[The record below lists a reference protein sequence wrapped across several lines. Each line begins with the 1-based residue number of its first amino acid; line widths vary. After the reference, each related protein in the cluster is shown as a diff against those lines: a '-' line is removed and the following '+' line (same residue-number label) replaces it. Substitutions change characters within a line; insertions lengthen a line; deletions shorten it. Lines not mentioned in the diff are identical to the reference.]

1 MRRVVHEI
9 RNHLAVA
16 IANVEAFRD
25 GVFEPTPARLAAV
38 LQALGEVD
46 VLLGE
51 LPRDAGAAVDLVTRA
66 QHFNVCAVISN
77 EVTAFDALARE
88 RGIAFSVEQCV
99 SSGTACSGFD
109 GDPVRVAEIVAN
121 VIGNAIRY
129 TAAGGSIH
137 VDCRRGALGL
147 ALTVTDGGPGVEPDE
162 LRRIFESGYRGSAA
176 AGIAGSGEGL
186 ALTARFVADHG
197 GRISVSNAPGGGAIF
212 SIDLPGTSPASAD
225 GAIISLL

>member
-16 IANVEAFRD
+16 IANIEAFRD

-46 VLLGE
+46 VLVGE
-51 LPRDAGAAVDLVTRA
+51 LPRGEAAGVDLVTRA
-66 QHFNVCAVISN
+66 QRFDVCAVISN

-88 RGIAFSVEQCV
+88 RGIDFSVDQCAAC
-99 SSGTACSGFD
+99 GDACSGFD

-121 VIGNAIRY
+121 VVGNAIRY
-129 TAAGGSIH
+129 TAVGGRIH
-137 VDCRRGALGL
+137 VDCRGGVRGL

-176 AGIAGSGEGL
+176 QGIAGSGEGL
-186 ALTARFVADHG
+186 ALTAQFVADHG
-197 GRISVSNAPGGGAIF
+197 GSIAVSNAPGGGAIF
-212 SIDLPGTSPASAD
+212 SIDLPGTPPAIAA
-225 GAIISLL
+225 GGIISLL